1 MDDDDIFEAEIQEA
15 LDQLK
20 GQLGDLDA
28 FLTFKLK
35 EQEFRDRHI
44 LVDGELMEIG
54 EMPKEALA
62 LDIPKPKQQTL
73 PRGNSASSVLTIDTN
88 VAEDGSDIAKEW
100 ELLFGVAAQEKYRKE
115 KGENNN
121 G

>member
-15 LDQLK
+15 LDKLK

-28 FLTFKLK
+28 FLTFKLR
-35 EQEFRDRHI
+35 EQEFRDHHI

-62 LDIPKPKQQTL
+62 FDISKPMKQPL

-88 VAEDGSDIAKEW
+88 VAEDGSDIAKEL